1 MITFSVHPRKN
12 FYNTTKDAIS
22 KIVKRFEY
30 ICSIYNVEHSD
41 VFVVDSN
48 TLSNIDDAGV
58 EPQIVR
64 GYDGNKV
71 ITKTGV
77 KNIFNTISLY
87 TYVELCVYVNFR
99 KFGSYR
105 DAYWFVHNLYV
116 SIYKINDSQRFPY
129 IDEIWF
135 FSDPKSFMKG
145 SHGECFFKAKWDCT
159 VFFLKYWNG
168 EWLDKYRYLN
178 YNKYPGIYTFFV
190 MAMKFF
196 FPGEED
202 KILKMKNDIEHGV
215 NPFVNK

>member
-22 KIVKRFEY
+22 KIIKRFEY

-58 EPQIVR
+58 EPQVVK

-87 TYVELCVYVNFR
+87 TYVELCVYVNLR
-99 KFGSYR
+99 KFGPYR

-135 FSDPKSFMKG
+135 FSEPKNFIKG
-145 SHGECFFKAKWDCT
+145 SHGECFFKAKWNST
-159 VFFLKYWNG
+159 VFYLIYWNG

-202 KILKMKNDIEHGV
+202 KILKMKNDIELGKR
-215 NPFVNK
+215 PFGR